1 MKALAF
7 GLTLAT
13 LAAQDTQMPGMQM
26 PGMNMPGM
34 NMPGMNMPGQTM
46 DDMNP
51 AAMSLM
57 NLASGTSVNPAGWS
71 MPMLMAHLGSWNTMF
86 MGTAFIVDTQQSGP
100 RGGDKLY
107 SPNVFMAAA
116 EHRGRYGLFLITR
129 QCAFGVPGPALKR
142 VRCRARGRR
151 ECHPR
156 ARADDPSFAGAHD
169 VAHRPLSYL

>member
-1 MKALAF
+1 MAALAQ
-7 GLTLAT
+7 
-13 LAAQDTQMPGMQM
+13 AQDPMPGMNK

-34 NMPGMNMPGQTM
+34 NMPGPTM

-100 RGGDKLY
+100 RGGD
-107 SPNVFMAAA
+107 
-116 EHRGRYGLFLITR
+116 
-129 QCAFGVPGPALKR
+129 
-142 VRCRARGRR
+142 
-151 ECHPR
+151 
-156 ARADDPSFAGAHD
+156 
-169 VAHRPLSYL
+169 